1 MTQPTELSRSSGQ
14 FGNYDEIEQAVMETP
29 RGRWFLNEY
38 ARRQRA
44 QDLSGILKAME
55 RLERALDV
63 RPAPAADQVSS
74 RITKAIGTIED
85 ARQASP
91 PPLPA
96 ENLEARQLKYF
107 KKDEEI
113 FAPAPPAR
121 PVAVPSAA
129 AEPEP
134 RGAKL
139 VIRHADPASEPAA
152 RPQPAPAETAAQSAA
167 SAEPKRRIVIIRHKA
182 GEQIDV
188 PLQNELA
195 HSA

>member
-1 MTQPTELSRSSGQ
+1 MTQPTELSRSSGH

-44 QDLSGILKAME
+44 QELSGILKAME
-55 RLERALDV
+55 RLERALEV
-63 RPAPAADQVSS
+63 RPAPAADQVSG
-74 RITKAIGTIED
+74 RITKAIGTIEE
-85 ARQASP
+85 ARQAPP

-139 VIRHADPASEPAA
+139 VIRHAEPSSEPAA
-152 RPQPAPAETAAQSAA
+152 RQAAPAEPAAQAAA